1 MQIDNSCRGEWSS
14 GTLFEGIK
22 KLFQDRGL
30 EICGRPYNTPNILF
44 WNLRKTAGFPTQTTE
59 NNVTML
65 SGFNP
70 LLLNVLCEKG
80 FEELKNCT
88 PYLMLIDMLIVQRY
102 DVINEIRNI
111 ML

>member
-1 MQIDNSCRGEWSS
+1 M
-14 GTLFEGIK
+14 
-22 KLFQDRGL
+22 

-44 WNLRKTAGFPTQTTE
+44 WNLRNTNGFPTQTTE

-88 PYLMLIDMLIVQRY
+88 PYLMLMDMLVVERY
-102 DVINEIRNI
+102 SAINEIRNI
-111 ML
+111 IL